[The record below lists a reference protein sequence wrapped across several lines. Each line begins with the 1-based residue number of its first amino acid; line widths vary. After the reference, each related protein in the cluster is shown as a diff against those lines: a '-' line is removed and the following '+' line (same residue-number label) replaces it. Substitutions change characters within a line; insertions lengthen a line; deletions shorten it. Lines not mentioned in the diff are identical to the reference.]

1 MLFFKSCF
9 LRNKVMF
16 LEVVIF
22 KRSGTKLFMFKIVCI
37 MYLKVQL
44 CRNVH
49 TLLSLFNKQME
60 FGKKSYLLKK

>member
-1 MLFFKSCF
+1 
-9 LRNKVMF
+9 MF